1 MLDVLVYA
9 CMCVQLI
16 SQIQDDMSID
26 ISYFQCKIMGTM
38 SSTGKERMGSEPEG
52 QVESL
57 GDYED
62 DDIPLLVAF
71 IPDDAQRREVW
82 RRQKLFEDLKI
93 RFAIP

>member
-1 MLDVLVYA
+1 M
-9 CMCVQLI
+9 
-16 SQIQDDMSID
+16 
-26 ISYFQCKIMGTM
+26 
-38 SSTGKERMGSEPEG
+38 
-52 QVESL
+52 ESL

-93 RFAIP
+93 RFAIPQTCKMTKRIGRRPAMSLQIKKDQLQE